1 MARLYVEGWA
11 PEYGAPVETDDL
23 LVPSEGSVDT
33 SVERR
38 VWEPVTGRDD
48 GAVTIAF
55 VDGVRRIDARLT
67 LDDADLGPVPGLCAS
82 FGVGAVV
89 WDRQARQSSF
99 EAIRIERMAVLTE
112 GKRATLPA
120 MPPTLFYRPA
130 GVADPDPAA
139 LVRHVHGAM
148 RRAEAE
154 TVEEL
159 AGAGHIVV
167 ADGPLYETA
176 ARAET
181 IGYIK
186 SHRVSYLPGEP
197 GSILGRLGAGERT
210 PLFTIKGYER
220 YSWYLRLTERGDGH
234 SWTGLVRCEAP
245 GALALDDAVRAAD
258 RSAAVL
264 PEVVSESHIDP
275 RAPQNLVPIGAL
287 ERELRHRLGEPG
299 FVLRELRRAVTKQG
313 AAA

>member
-33 SVERR
+33 TVEKRA
-38 VWEPVTGRDD
+38 WEPVPGHDD
-48 GAVTIAF
+48 GAATVAF

-67 LDDADLGPVPGLCAS
+67 LDDTGGPPVPGLCGS

-89 WDRQARQSSF
+89 WDRAARRATF
-99 EAIRIERMAVLTE
+99 ESIRVERMAVLTE
-112 GKRATLPA
+112 GRRATLPA
-120 MPPTLFYRPA
+120 MPPTLFYRPES
-130 GVADPDPAA
+130 VADPDPAA
-139 LVRHVHGAM
+139 LVRHIHGAM

-154 TVEEL
+154 TVETL
-159 AGAGHIVV
+159 AAAGHIVV

-176 ARAET
+176 GRPET

-197 GSILGRLGAGERT
+197 GSILGRLGARERT

-220 YSWYLRLTERGDGH
+220 YSWYVRLVDRGPGH
-234 SWTGLVRCEAP
+234 TWTGLVRCEAP
-245 GALALDDAVRAAD
+245 GALALEDAVRAAD

-264 PEVVSESHIDP
+264 PDVVSELHIDP